1 MAAEPTPRPKQPR
14 LTNLQF
20 KVLRSLQRGA
30 WHEGSTVHWRTANR
44 WEEIAHAWQMAF
56 WGGNYR
62 LDAMMTIPDLERRG
76 LVEEGTLK
84 GQHPKS
90 WNWEIRL
97 TNKGRAFIERAN
109 SGAQSSQHPQNPKRS
124 LPRRALRHLTP
135 YRMARRWPR
144 TAHTLRTS
152 VEALHRIWRGILGH

>member
-84 GQHPKS
+84 GQHLKS

-109 SGAQSSQHPQNPKRS
+109 SGAQPSQHPHNPQRS
-124 LPRRALRHLTP
+124 LARRALRHLTP
-135 YRMARRWPR
+135 YRMARQWPR